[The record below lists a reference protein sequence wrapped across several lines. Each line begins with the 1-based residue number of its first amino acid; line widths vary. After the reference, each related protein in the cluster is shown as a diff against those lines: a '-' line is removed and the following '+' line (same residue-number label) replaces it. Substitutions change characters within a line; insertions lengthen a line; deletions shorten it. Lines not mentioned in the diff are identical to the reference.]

1 MKLGPAHIRSSVFE
15 RLVHL
20 VSSVKPTPPLLFD
33 NFIMSSTAEWEDYMH
48 VYFKDSM
55 FAASS
60 SFMSMTQG
68 CNMCITQVTEHALA
82 TYHAIMAIMQPCN
95 IQEFS
100 SSRISRQNFRPCQFP
115 LVRFSNPCRAERVD
129 PESVA

>member
-1 MKLGPAHIRSSVFE
+1 
-15 RLVHL
+15 
-20 VSSVKPTPPLLFD
+20 
-33 NFIMSSTAEWEDYMH
+33 MH

-115 LVRFSNPCRAERVD
+115 LVRFSNPCRTESRTGVD
-129 PESVA
+129 WLVH

>member
-1 MKLGPAHIRSSVFE
+1 
-15 RLVHL
+15 
-20 VSSVKPTPPLLFD
+20 
-33 NFIMSSTAEWEDYMH
+33 MH
-48 VYFKDSM
+48 AYFKDSM

-100 SSRISRQNFRPCQFP
+100 SSENFQAKLPSLPIPIGSLFKS
-115 LVRFSNPCRAERVD
+115 L
-129 PESVA
+129 

>member
-1 MKLGPAHIRSSVFE
+1 
-15 RLVHL
+15 
-20 VSSVKPTPPLLFD
+20 
-33 NFIMSSTAEWEDYMH
+33 MH

-100 SSRISRQNFRPCQFP
+100 SSFQNFQAKLPSLPIPIGSLFKS
-115 LVRFSNPCRAERVD
+115 L
-129 PESVA
+129 

>member
-1 MKLGPAHIRSSVFE
+1 
-15 RLVHL
+15 
-20 VSSVKPTPPLLFD
+20 
-33 NFIMSSTAEWEDYMH
+33 MH

-115 LVRFSNPCRAERVD
+115 LVRFSNPCRTERVD

>member
-1 MKLGPAHIRSSVFE
+1 
-15 RLVHL
+15 
-20 VSSVKPTPPLLFD
+20 
-33 NFIMSSTAEWEDYMH
+33 MSSIAEWEGYMH

-100 SSRISRQNFRPCQFP
+100 SSENFQAKLPPCQFP
-115 LVRFSNPCRAERVD
+115 LVRFSNPCRTERVD
-129 PESVA
+129 PESVAELLTTSRFEI